1 MSHPR
6 EYFLQTPSTCFV
18 LDKEI
23 RIRFA
28 LCRSQLTKGHSL
40 LSVIMAESFKNNK
53 QVIYKTRQLSI
64 QLNGLIEKTQKAI
77 EINIQL
83 S

>member
-1 MSHPR
+1 
-6 EYFLQTPSTCFV
+6 
-18 LDKEI
+18 
-23 RIRFA
+23 
-28 LCRSQLTKGHSL
+28 
-40 LSVIMAESFKNNK
+40 MAESFKNNK

-64 QLNGLIEKTQKAI
+64 QMNGLIEITQKAI

>member
-1 MSHPR
+1 MNI
-6 EYFLQTPSTCFV
+6 FLQTPSSCFV

-28 LCRSQLTKGHSL
+28 LCRSQLTKRHSL

>member
-1 MSHPR
+1 MNI
-6 EYFLQTPSTCFV
+6 FLQTPSSCFV
-18 LDKEI
+18 LEKEI

-40 LSVIMAESFKNNK
+40 LSLIMAESFKNNK

>member
-1 MSHPR
+1 
-6 EYFLQTPSTCFV
+6 
-18 LDKEI
+18 
-23 RIRFA
+23 
-28 LCRSQLTKGHSL
+28 
-40 LSVIMAESFKNNK
+40 MAESFKSNK

-64 QLNGLIEKTQKAI
+64 QMNGLIEKTQKAI